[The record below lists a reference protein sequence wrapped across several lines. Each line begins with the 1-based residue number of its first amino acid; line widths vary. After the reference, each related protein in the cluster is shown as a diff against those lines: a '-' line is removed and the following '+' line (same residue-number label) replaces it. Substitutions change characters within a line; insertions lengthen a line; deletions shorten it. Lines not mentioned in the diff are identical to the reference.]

1 MFFVSIPTIKYY
13 RTYIYINDLVELI
26 DRWEKELKD
35 YMIDYNSLY
44 FENEIA
50 EGLFVCVFLEYEQLK
65 SKSFVTCMC
74 TYIHI
79 LIIK

>member
-1 MFFVSIPTIKYY
+1 M
-13 RTYIYINDLVELI
+13 IYINDLVELF

-50 EGLFVCVFLEYEQLK
+50 EGLFVCLY
-65 SKSFVTCMC
+65 VTC
-74 TYIHI
+74 IFGI
-79 LIIK
+79 